1 MIVRRTILTGV
12 VLSTLSGSWGTA
24 CAEPQTP
31 TPAPVPGAYE
41 PIGHEWRHKLSVQ
54 AGYGPEDS
62 AIGNDRDD
70 FHSITYE
77 PTFTWYSPEKRWS
90 RWMIFARANLTYD
103 SGNAT
108 NSLASDDFD
117 YVDTERPEYFY
128 AEAREFYV
136 QRNLLGDD
144 PRFSLS
150 LGRQAFSDRYGLFWD
165 DSIESLRLKYDD
177 SFSRG
182 FVAIGQKFW
191 NYNSDVNSLGDREE
205 KILYA
210 MGEYALRWHANHW
223 SGLRLLYERDYSDND
238 PDDPQDFTGWRAGV
252 FFSGDDLDFTA
263 FSDYHLELA
272 FLEGDIDAT
281 DNQLARSRHHTSGA
295 ALVGEIGKRFHAVTW
310 QPRVALRVGM
320 TDKPADENDGFHL
333 NGIQSDRIVN
343 PGSYNTRLVSSFVRL
358 NMRNLTYYGASLE
371 LRPTPRS
378 ALDLRVTDLRLRNP
392 DGDLPIRTSQEER
405 DARRTQIRAG
415 TFNGGRSVG
424 QIVDVNYYWRMF
436 PLAYEGRHLNL
447 SGLINLGYLKAGSA
461 VPSGD
466 DYQLSLGLIATY

>member
-1 MIVRRTILTGV
+1 CQRRRRPPRGHPAAPARSGSQRVRARSGQTPSTATDGESRTMIVRRTILTGV

-182 FVAIGQKFW
+182 F
-191 NYNSDVNSLGDREE
+191 
-205 KILYA
+205 
-210 MGEYALRWHANHW
+210 
-223 SGLRLLYERDYSDND
+223 
-238 PDDPQDFTGWRAGV
+238 
-252 FFSGDDLDFTA
+252 
-263 FSDYHLELA
+263 
-272 FLEGDIDAT
+272 
-281 DNQLARSRHHTSGA
+281 
-295 ALVGEIGKRFHAVTW
+295 
-310 QPRVALRVGM
+310 
-320 TDKPADENDGFHL
+320 
-333 NGIQSDRIVN
+333 
-343 PGSYNTRLVSSFVRL
+343 
-358 NMRNLTYYGASLE
+358 
-371 LRPTPRS
+371 
-378 ALDLRVTDLRLRNP
+378 
-392 DGDLPIRTSQEER
+392 
-405 DARRTQIRAG
+405 
-415 TFNGGRSVG
+415 
-424 QIVDVNYYWRMF
+424 
-436 PLAYEGRHLNL
+436 
-447 SGLINLGYLKAGSA
+447 
-461 VPSGD
+461 
-466 DYQLSLGLIATY
+466 